1 MALPLPLVPT
11 ERTAWIA
18 AIAAP
23 VALVLAAAAPQLW
36 LAAPLAIAALLVL
49 AVLDAL
55 LAGKPGACD
64 LTVAGDAEVGEPL
77 ALRISCGAGT
87 ARLAQRI
94 EAALEFD
101 PRLGAGGKASL
112 ALECSE

>member
-1 MALPLPLVPT
+1 MVLPLPLVPT

-64 LTVAGDAEVGEPL
+64 LAV
-77 ALRISCGAGT
+77 
-87 ARLAQRI
+87 
-94 EAALEFD
+94 
-101 PRLGAGGKASL
+101 
-112 ALECSE
+112 